1 MKRLF
6 ILILLL
12 ASPLSLWAASEITSI
27 SGSVAHGESVTIS
40 GSGFGSKSPAA
51 PLLWETFDGGT
62 SGESVSGGGWN
73 SYTGGGA
80 RYNNT
85 QPYSGTLSAYNY
97 VEYGMGTGFN
107 TSYYVLPS
115 SYEQL
120 YMSCMFR
127 HEGTTYGEGVEKN
140 WRINTTVSGHYS
152 GAGTYALS
160 DNYIFYR
167 PPGGIPTP
175 LDDDYGSGAHW
186 SAPEYGSSTWTR
198 HQGYISYSTPPGTAN
213 GYMWAAVG
221 TQEKT
226 FANRVNRPEGYSYQA
241 KEYLLGLMHDHG
253 SLNPGEYHHMWVDDL
268 YIDNTMARVEIGN
281 SSTWATCTVKVIQ
294 IPHTSWGDTSI
305 QITINRGSFGET
317 AEAWLYVVAADGTVS
332 DNDTGT
338 AGAQGYPIQ
347 FGDEVEPSCADTPGL
362 CADQSACEAAGWNWC
377 DGTCQATACEEE
389 PPLTPVKTSTW
400 NVPGTVRVR

>member
-62 SGESVSGGGWN
+62 NGESVSGGGWN

-85 QPYSGTLSAYNY
+85 QPYSGSLSAYNY
-97 VEYGMGTGFN
+97 TEYGDRKGFN
-107 TSYYVLPS
+107 TSYYVLPNPS
-115 SYEQL
+115 DQL
-120 YMSCMFR
+120 YVSCMFR
-127 HEGTTYGEGVEKN
+127 HDGTIYNADRVPKN
-140 WRINTTVSGHYS
+140 WRINTPGNHYS
-152 GAGTYALS
+152 GPGEFALS
-160 DNYIFYR
+160 DGYLYYYS
-167 PPGGIPTP
+167 GDTP
-175 LDDDYGSGAHW
+175 YWVNLDDNGTGRFFTS
-186 SAPEYGSSTWTR
+186 PEYGSSTWTR
-198 HQGYISYSTPPGTAN
+198 HEGYIRYSDPPGASN

-221 TQEKT
+221 TQQKT
-226 FANRVNRPEGYSYQA
+226 FADRDNRPEGWSYQA
-241 KEYLLGLMHDHG
+241 GEYLLGLMHDHG
-253 SLNPGEYHHMWVDDL
+253 NHQVGDYHHMWVDDL

-281 SSTWATCTVKVIQ
+281 SSTWATCKVKVIQ

-347 FGDEVEPSCADTPGL
+347 FGDDA
-362 CADQSACEAAGWNWC
+362 
-377 DGTCQATACEEE
+377 
-389 PPLTPVKTSTW
+389 KTSTW
-400 NVPGTVRVR
+400 NVSGTVRVR

>member
-12 ASPLSLWAASEITSI
+12 ASPLSLWAASKITSI
-27 SGSVAHGESVTIS
+27 SGSVAHGESVTIR

-73 SYTGGGA
+73 SYAGGGA

-85 QPYSGTLSAYNY
+85 QPYSGSLSAYNY
-97 VEYGMGTGFN
+97 VEYGSGSGFN

-127 HEGTTYGEGVEKN
+127 HDGTRYTTGVDKN
-140 WRINTTVSGHYS
+140 WRINTGDNHYR
-152 GAGTYALS
+152 GDGMIALS
-160 DNYIFYR
+160 DGYIFYISGSTDIF
-167 PPGGIPTP
+167 PS
-175 LDDDYGSGAHW
+175 DDYGTGRYFSE
-186 SAPEYGSSTWTR
+186 PEYGSSTWTR
-198 HQGYISYSTPPGTAN
+198 HQTFVKYSTPAGTSN
-213 GYMWAAVG
+213 GYIWAAVG
-221 TQEKT
+221 NQQKT
-226 FANRVNRPEGYSYQA
+226 FANIINRPIGYSYQITNV
-241 KEYLLGLMHDHG
+241 LLGLMHDHG
-253 SLNPGEYHHMWVDDL
+253 SLNQGEYHHMWVDDL

-347 FGDEVEPSCADTPGL
+347 FGDEDVYRHIGGS
-362 CADQSACEAAGWNWC
+362 
-377 DGTCQATACEEE
+377 
-389 PPLTPVKTSTW
+389 PP
-400 NVPGTVRVR
+400 R